1 MPFLGASG
9 AKELIIPIVSMIQ
22 QSEIVTHIQTIRTQ
36 AVQLQAEAA
45 QILANAKAR
54 VEQMILGGDA

>member
-36 AVQLQAEAA
+36 AAQLQAEAT
-45 QILANAKAR
+45 QILADAKAR
-54 VEQMILGGDA
+54 VEQMILGVD